1 MRLKRFKYRRQINAI
16 LLFMKPA
23 LLSLR
28 KLSKEQLTAEIVS
41 GAIVGIVALPLAIAF
56 GIASGVAPEK
66 GLYTAIV
73 AGFLISA
80 LGGSRVQIGGPT
92 GAFVVIVYGIVQ
104 KHGIEGLAIATVLAG
119 LILIAMGLL
128 KLGTVVR
135 FIPYPVVTGFT
146 SGIAAIIFS
155 TQINDFFGLGIK
167 EVPSEF
173 FAKWATYIEHAGTIN
188 VQALFV
194 SLLSLSIILLW
205 PRRSR
210 KIPSPFAALVISTAA
225 VFAFNL
231 NVETLGSR
239 YGEIKAS
246 LPAFNLPDITIENIN
261 ILIWPAVI
269 IAVLAAVESLLSA
282 VVADGMIEDKH
293 DSNMELVA
301 QGIANIAS
309 PLFGGMPATGAL
321 ARTATNVK
329 NGGRT
334 PIAGITHTIVL
345 LLILLAFGK
354 FVAFIPIAALSA
366 ILVVVSYHMSEY
378 RMFKMLAIKAPKE
391 DAYVLLITFLLT
403 VFVDLTVGVTVGMVF
418 AVLLLIKKL
427 VLLTEVEPIR
437 ASFKN
442 GAKGKPTIRA
452 HELPKGVEVYEIRG
466 PFFFGAVYKFRETVD
481 IVAHS
486 PKVLILNM
494 RKVFAIDATGLNAL
508 EGLINKAK
516 EKKTIVMLSGIYPEV
531 FSEMEKFGLID
542 DIGRENIFK
551 SVPLAIKRAE
561 ELLEPKSASQ

>member
-1 MRLKRFKYRRQINAI
+1 
-16 LLFMKPA
+16 MKPA
-23 LLSLR
+23 LAGSL
-28 KLSKEQLTAEIVS
+28 KELSKKQITTDIVS

-56 GIASGVAPEK
+56 AIASGVTPEK

-92 GAFVVIVYGIVQ
+92 GAFVVIIYSIVQ
-104 KHGIEGLAIATVLAG
+104 KYGIEGLAVATILAG
-119 LILIAMGLL
+119 LILVAMGLL
-128 KLGTVVR
+128 RLGAAVR

-155 TQINDFFGLGIK
+155 TQIKDFFGLGIK

-173 FAKWATYIEHAGTIN
+173 FAKWGAYIRYADTVN
-188 VQALFV
+188 AQALFISAL
-194 SLLSLSIILLW
+194 SLLIILYW
-205 PRRSR
+205 PRVSR
-210 KIPSPFAALVISTAA
+210 KIPSPFAALIASTAL
-225 VFAFNL
+225 VQAFNL
-231 NVETLGSR
+231 NVETIGSR
-239 YGEIKAS
+239 FGEIHAA
-246 LPAFNLPDITIENIN
+246 LPAFRLPDITMVNIE
-261 ILIWPAVI
+261 ILIWPAVTVAMLGAI
-269 IAVLAAVESLLSA
+269 ESLLSA
-282 VVADGMIEDKH
+282 VVADGMTGDKH
-293 DSNMELVA
+293 DSNMELIA

-309 PLFGGMPATGAL
+309 PLFGGIPATGAL

-329 NGGRT
+329 SGGRT
-334 PIAGITHTIVL
+334 PIAGIMHAVVL
-345 LLILLAFGK
+345 LLIMLAFGK
-354 FVAFIPIAALSA
+354 LVVLIPIAALSA

-378 RMFKMLAIKAPKE
+378 RMFKTLATKAPNE

-427 VLLTEVEPIR
+427 ILLTEVEPIR
-437 ASFKN
+437 KSFKN
-442 GAKGKPTIRA
+442 GIRGKPTINA

-481 IVAHS
+481 IVAH
-486 PKVLILNM
+486 PPRVLILNM
-494 RKVFAIDATGLNAL
+494 RKVFAIDATGLHAL

-561 ELLEPKSASQ
+561 ELIELKSDS